1 MIRIGESRAP
11 ECIDGIRRH
20 RHKRELLQNRSIEHL
35 RGRSMSVPPREHCTR
50 IPDEGRECRRSH
62 ASLIR
67 SRSPARSIARKEDCT
82 NVDDIPPDNTLCQIC
97 REINAEDIM
106 SEPGYRHLPLSELRE
121 SAKSCGLCRII
132 SGTIGLSWYWVRERS
147 IGCSLILRRGQAVV
161 VDADSNGDE
170 VRRVSYDLYFDGISH
185 FSTFIN
191 TLQYALRWFTNEF
204 DPAVKVGV
212 PWRRRLLTNTRS
224 DRSFDVARLWLGNC
238 RGECDQYSVQPNDL
252 PSRLIDLAPM

>member
-1 MIRIGESRAP
+1 
-11 ECIDGIRRH
+11 
-20 RHKRELLQNRSIEHL
+20 
-35 RGRSMSVPPREHCTR
+35 MSVPPREHCTR

-170 VRRVSYDLYFDGISH
+170 VRR
-185 FSTFIN
+185 
-191 TLQYALRWFTNEF
+191 YALRWFTNEF